1 MEPRAI
7 ARLGSETG
15 SWLNRG
21 RANLLRT
28 LLRRFARRR
37 GGEVLE
43 LGAGHGQHVELLREW
58 GVVDAVEID
67 AACWPALETRAGL
80 RHLYRT
86 GLPGLAVPSRYDII
100 CALDVIEHIE
110 DDRAA
115 LRWVGD
121 HLQPDGVF
129 IGTVPAYQWMFGP
142 HDRANRHFR
151 RYTQGRL
158 KAALPSGFHVAASGY
173 FNTTLLP
180 AAIAAKLIWGARQ
193 GRNRDDRP
201 ADKQS
206 SNLPPVLDRLCYT
219 VLATE
224 AKLIGAGLRR
234 PAGLSV
240 FWVATLLR

>member
-1 MEPRAI
+1 MEPQAI

-15 SWLNRG
+15 NWLNRG
-21 RANLLRT
+21 RANLLQT
-28 LLRRFARRR
+28 LLRRFGRRR

-43 LGAGHGQHVELLREW
+43 LGAGHGQHIDMLREW
-58 GVVDAVEID
+58 GEVDAVEVD
-67 AACWPALETRAGL
+67 AACWPTLEACAGL
-80 RHLYRT
+80 RDLYRR
-86 GLPGLAVPSRYDII
+86 GLPGLAVPRRYDIV
-100 CALDVIEHIE
+100 CALDVIEHIA
-110 DDRAA
+110 DDSAA
-115 LRWVGD
+115 LTWVAD
-121 HLQPDGVF
+121 HLKPGGVF

-151 RYTQGRL
+151 RYTNGRL
-158 KAALPSGFHVAASGY
+158 LAALPGAFRVDASGY

-193 GRNRDDRP
+193 GDRP

-206 SNLPPVLDRLCYT
+206 SNLPPILDRLGYA

-224 AKLIGAGLRR
+224 ARLIGAGLRP

-240 FWVATLLR
+240 FWVATLAAAN